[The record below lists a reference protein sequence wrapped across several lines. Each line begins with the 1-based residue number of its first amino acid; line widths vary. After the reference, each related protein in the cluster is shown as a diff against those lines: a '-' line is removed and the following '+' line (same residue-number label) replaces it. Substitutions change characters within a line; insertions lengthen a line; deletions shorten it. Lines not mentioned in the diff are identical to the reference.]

1 MIGSVAAWLAD
12 PAHWQGA
19 GGIIARLEEHLAYSL
34 LAVLIAGIIAFPL
47 GVFIGHT
54 GKGTFIVAGTANA
67 LRALPTLGLLIL
79 LVLTVANV
87 MPAGLTYRVPA
98 MIVLVLL
105 GIPPILSGTYAGVA
119 NVDPAVR
126 DAAYGMGMTD
136 GAVAWRVEVP
146 VAVPLILGGVRSALL
161 QVIATTTVIAYVSLG
176 GLGRYVID
184 GLAQRDYPQMAG
196 GSVLVAVLAIVV
208 DVLMAGAQRVTTPGR
223 TTWRWRWPM
232 RRQPVSG

>member
-1 MIGSVAAWLAD
+1 MIGSVGAWLSD
-12 PAHWQGA
+12 PANWQGPE
-19 GGIIARLEEHLAYSL
+19 GIVARLNEHLAYSL
-34 LAVLIAGIIAFPL
+34 LAVLIAGLIAFPL

-79 LVLTVANV
+79 LVLTIANA
-87 MPAGLTYRVPA
+87 MPAALTYRVPA

-126 DAAYGMGMTD
+126 DAAYGMGMTS
-136 GAVAWRVEVP
+136 GVVAWRVEVP
-146 VAVPLILGGVRSALL
+146 VAVPLIIGGVRSALL

-176 GLGRYVID
+176 GFGRYVID
-184 GLAQRDYPQMAG
+184 GLKQQDYPQMAG

-208 DVLMAGAQRVTTPGR
+208 DVLMAGVQRLTSPGR
-223 TTWRWRWPM
+223 PLRAPRGQL
-232 RRQPVSG
+232 RRQPASG